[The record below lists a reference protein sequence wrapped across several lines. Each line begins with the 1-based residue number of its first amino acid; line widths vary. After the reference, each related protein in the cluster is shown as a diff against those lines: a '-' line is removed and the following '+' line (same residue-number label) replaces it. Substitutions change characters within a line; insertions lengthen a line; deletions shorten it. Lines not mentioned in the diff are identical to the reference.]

1 MLISL
6 IQRKGEQNPVKLD
19 KVGIKKRKGI
29 KHTFQEGEK
38 DKEMERVGKKTRR
51 VGNGH
56 SREWDIVDF
65 SCS

>member
-38 DKEMERVGKKTRR
+38 DKEMERVGKKTR
-51 VGNGH
+51 
-56 SREWDIVDF
+56 S
-65 SCS
+65 